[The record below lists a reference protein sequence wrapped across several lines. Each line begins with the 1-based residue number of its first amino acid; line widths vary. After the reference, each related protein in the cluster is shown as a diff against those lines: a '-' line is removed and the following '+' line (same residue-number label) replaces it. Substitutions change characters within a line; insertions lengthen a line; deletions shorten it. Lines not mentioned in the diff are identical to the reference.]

1 MSAQQLSWLDALEAP
16 RADEASTPEIDA
28 TFARATRIDVGAH
41 AIDEEPSWIE
51 IVPGWVRGDAA
62 LFAALE
68 RSIAWRSERRMM
80 YERMVDVPRLFA
92 RVPEDGQAPPLLERM
107 REVLSSRYDAPLD
120 STTLALYRDG
130 ADSVAW
136 HRDHGHRDRAQCVV
150 AVATLG
156 GTRKFLVRPFRA
168 SGQSRVIVI
177 RGGDLVV
184 MGGACQ
190 RTVEHCVP
198 KTKHASPRIALMF
211 RHSEPIA
218 PKVAGSRSSARRD

>member
-16 RADEASTPEIDA
+16 RTDDVETPDIDA

-41 AIDEEPSWIE
+41 ANGEAPSWIE
-51 IVPGWVRGDAA
+51 IVPGWVRGHAA
-62 LFAALE
+62 LFAELE
-68 RSIAWRSERRMM
+68 RTIRWRAERRMM

-92 RVPEDGQAPPLLERM
+92 RVPDDGEASPLLDRM
-107 REVLSSRYDAPLD
+107 REVLTARYEAPLD

-136 HRDHGHRDRAQCVV
+136 HRDHGHRDRARSVV

-156 GTRKFLVRPFRA
+156 ATRKFLVRPYRK
-168 SGQSRVIVI
+168 SGPSRVIVI

-198 KTKHASPRIALMF
+198 KTKHALPRIALMF

-218 PKVAGSRSSARRD
+218 PKV